1 MNVYDK
7 YINFNQIVDDM
18 IRNHSDNLMALE
30 SLEEMYAELKLNDG
44 VRAIQYDSDR
54 VQTSVNAD
62 EMVNLA
68 IQKEMLEKRIKELQE
83 EERIFKKAWD
93 ALTQEEQQVLDL
105 FLRTGIR
112 KQEAVDMICDR
123 LHCERATAYRRKD
136 LAVRRFKRLMFG

>member
-1 MNVYDK
+1 MYDK
-7 YINFNQIVDDM
+7 YINFNQIVEDM

-44 VRAIQYDSDR
+44 VRAIQYDTDR
-54 VQTSVNAD
+54 VQISVNAD

-68 IQKEMLEKRIKELQE
+68 IQKEMLEKRIKELKE

-93 ALTQEEQQVLDL
+93 ALSIEEQQVLDL
-105 FLRTGIR
+105 FLRAGIR

-123 LHCERATAYRRKD
+123 LHCERATVYRRKD

>member
-1 MNVYDK
+1 MYDK
-7 YINFNQIVDDM
+7 YINFNQIVEDM

-68 IQKEMLEKRIKELQE
+68 IQ
-83 EERIFKKAWD
+83 
-93 ALTQEEQQVLDL
+93 
-105 FLRTGIR
+105 
-112 KQEAVDMICDR
+112 
-123 LHCERATAYRRKD
+123 
-136 LAVRRFKRLMFG
+136 